1 MNVDELS
8 IGDVVYAADTIC
20 DYDYEQAAK
29 AGHVLARPGSRG
41 VVTLIGRVLEQPE
54 RSVVLVRFEDE
65 HSNLGA
71 PVGCML
77 NDIATKPIVNH

>member
-8 IGDVVYAADTIC
+8 IGDVVYAAETIC
-20 DYDYEQAAK
+20 DYDYEKAAK
-29 AGHVLARPGSRG
+29 ASHVLARPGNRG

-65 HSNLGA
+65 YSNLGA